1 MNYLCH
7 VVNTDILNRL
17 AQAERLA
24 RAGKLQRIF
33 QNPTRYMQAQ
43 WHRKVEYPRTHVGM
57 EVQTPTIF
65 GQDMQVILP
74 AGMDIYLLGAKGHDS
89 EIRLSRLLCK
99 ELSFGNTF
107 IDVGAHFG
115 FFSGLSAKL
124 VGPTGTVIACEAAP
138 KTFAVLEKNLANEKN
153 ATPHHLAIAAER
165 GVLTFTE
172 FPVEYSEFNTLRPGQ
187 FDMSAW
193 RAKSEAVEVEVPAIS
208 LDELIGEGAAD
219 FIKIDVEGAED
230 VVVAGMTQ
238 LLKRKHPPIIC
249 LEYLT
254 ATRENTA
261 HLEAIAVLEDA
272 GMVAHE
278 ISASGDLLPT
288 SIAAIDDQLRRQGE
302 DSDNVVFRR

>member
-1 MNYLCH
+1 
-7 VVNTDILNRL
+7 VVSTDILNRL

-33 QNPTRYMQAQ
+33 QNPARYMQAQ
-43 WHRKVEYPRTHVGM
+43 WHRKVEYPRTHEGM
-57 EVQTPTIF
+57 QVLTPTIF
-65 GQDMQVILP
+65 GQDMEVILP

-89 EIRLSRLLCK
+89 EIRLARLLCK
-99 ELSFGNTF
+99 ELNAGNTF

-124 VGPTGTVIACEAAP
+124 VGSNGTVIACEAAP
-138 KTFAVLEKNLANEKN
+138 KTFAVLEKNLAKESN
-153 ATPHHLAIAAER
+153 ATAHHLAIAAER

-187 FDMSAW
+187 FDQSDW
-193 RAKSEAVEVEVPAIS
+193 RSSNEPAEVQVPAIS

-230 VVVAGMTQ
+230 VVVSGMTQ
-238 LLKRKHPPIIC
+238 LLKRIHPPLIC

-254 ATRENTA
+254 AARDNTA
-261 HLEAIAVLEDA
+261 HLEAISVLESA
-272 GMVAHE
+272 GLSAHE
-278 ISASGDLLPT
+278 ISAGGELLPT
-288 SIAAIDDQLRRQGE
+288 NIAFIDDQIRRQGE
-302 DSDNVVFRR
+302 DSDNIVFKKLVDINS

>member
-1 MNYLCH
+1 M
-7 VVNTDILNRL
+7 VNTDILNRL

-33 QNPTRYMQAQ
+33 QNPARYMQAQ

-89 EIRLSRLLCK
+89 EIRLARLLCK
-99 ELSFGNTF
+99 ELSPGKTF
-107 IDVGAHFG
+107 VDVGAHFG

-124 VGPTGTVIACEAAP
+124 VGPSGTVIACEAAP
-138 KTFAVLEKNLANEKN
+138 QTFAVLEKNLAQERN
-153 ATPHHLAIAAER
+153 ATAHHLAIADKS

-187 FDMSAW
+187 FDLSAW
-193 RAKSEAVEVEVPAIS
+193 RAKNEAVEVEVPAIT

-219 FIKIDVEGAED
+219 VIKIDVEGAED
-230 VVVAGMTQ
+230 VVIAGMTQ
-238 LLKRKHPPIIC
+238 LIKRSYPTIIC

-254 ATRENTA
+254 AARENAA
-261 HLEAIAVLEDA
+261 HLEAIAVLEAA

-278 ISASGDLLPT
+278 ISTSGELLPT
-288 SIAAIDDQLRRQGE
+288 TIAAIDDQLRRQGE
-302 DSDNVVFRR
+302 DSDNIVFRRESTH

>member
-1 MNYLCH
+1 M
-7 VVNTDILNRL
+7 VKTDILNRL

-33 QNPTRYMQAQ
+33 QNPARYMQAQ
-43 WHRKVEYPRTHVGM
+43 WHRKVEYPRTQEGM

-65 GQDMQVILP
+65 GKDMEVILP

-89 EIRLSRLLCK
+89 EIRLARLLCN
-99 ELSFGNTF
+99 ELSLGNTF

-138 KTFAVLEKNLANEKN
+138 KTFTVLEKNLASEAN
-153 ATPHHLAIAAER
+153 ATAHHLAIAAEK
-165 GVLTFTE
+165 GILTFTE
-172 FPVEYSEFNTLRPGQ
+172 FPVEYSEFNTLRPSQ
-187 FDMSAW
+187 FDGTAW
-193 RAKSEAVEVEVPAIS
+193 LANKNNKPVEVEVPAIS
-208 LDELIGEGAAD
+208 LDELIGEGTAD

-230 VVVAGMTQ
+230 VVIAGMTQ
-238 LLKRKHPPIIC
+238 LLKRDHSPVIC

-254 ATRENTA
+254 AARENTA
-261 HLEAIAVLEDA
+261 HREAIAVLEAA
-272 GMVAHE
+272 GFSAHE
-278 ISASGDLLPT
+278 ISAGGELLPT
-288 SIAAIDDQLRRQGE
+288 SIAAIDDQIRRQGE